1 MPEGLPSDAGCL
13 VTGQACPLPR
23 AILVVDDDPVFLR
36 TMEAVLVRYGHRV
49 SAWADPAAA
58 MAAAEVAAPALL
70 VTDLEM
76 PGLDGFE
83 LFRRLCVRD
92 PFLRGV
98 LVSAHVSPERLV
110 TIMESGIYD
119 AVPKPLHDHHRL
131 VEAVERQL
139 HEARRWR
146 MLLRNLKGVG

>member
-1 MPEGLPSDAGCL
+1 LPDGVHPDSGCL
-13 VTGQACPLPR
+13 VTGHACPLPR
-23 AILVVDDDPVFLR
+23 SILVVDDDPVFLR

-49 SAWADPAAA
+49 AARSDPVAALAD
-58 MAAAEVAAPALL
+58 AEEAAPALL
-70 VTDLEM
+70 VTDFEM

-83 LFRRLCVRD
+83 LFRRLRARD

-110 TIMESGIYD
+110 AIMESGIHD
-119 AVPKPLHDHHRL
+119 AVPKPLGDHHRL

-146 MLLRNLKGVG
+146 VLLRNLKGVG